1 MSALNAKESKTPFV
15 KSIDK
20 NAIMCYV
27 TPKQGGLR
35 MKSITNE
42 FEMIAPERM
51 QILRKIDKMIRI
63 GSIKEFSIDE
73 QIEMSGVMAEAA
85 AAFYFSDTV
94 KKEMESVRLDLYEAA
109 MLVAGDMIKNP
120 TREHLSLLTD
130 TSPEDNIWEKF
141 EDAYIEYYVRKY
153 RSANGLDDADVIGE
167 YPQPPDENGDEEE

>member
-1 MSALNAKESKTPFV
+1 MSALNAKGSKTPFV

-27 TPKQGGLR
+27 TPKRGGLR
-35 MKSITNE
+35 MKNITSE
-42 FEMIAPERM
+42 LETIAPERM
-51 QILRKIDKMIRI
+51 QTLRKINKMMRT

-94 KKEMESVRLDLYEAA
+94 KNEMESVRLDLYEAT
-109 MLVAGDMIKNP
+109 MLVAADMIKDP
-120 TREHLSLLTD
+120 TREHLSPLTD

-153 RSANGLDDADVIGE
+153 RSAKGLDDADVIGE
-167 YPQPPDENGDEEE
+167 YPPPDENGYEDE

>member
-1 MSALNAKESKTPFV
+1 MNTI
-15 KSIDK
+15 KS
-20 NAIMCYV
+20 
-27 TPKQGGLR
+27 
-35 MKSITNE
+35 E

-51 QILRKIDKMIRI
+51 QTLRKINKMMRA

-94 KKEMESVRLDLYEAA
+94 KKEMESVRLDL
-109 MLVAGDMIKNP
+109 DMIKNP

>member
-1 MSALNAKESKTPFV
+1 
-15 KSIDK
+15 
-20 NAIMCYV
+20 
-27 TPKQGGLR
+27 

-51 QILRKIDKMIRI
+51 QILRKINKMMRT

-94 KKEMESVRLDLYEAA
+94 QNEMESVRLDLYEAA
-109 MLVAGDMIKNP
+109 MLVAADMIKDS
-120 TREHLSLLTD
+120 TREHLSLLID

-141 EDAYIEYYVRKY
+141 ENAYIEYYVRKY
-153 RSANGLDDADVIGE
+153 RSTNGLDDADVIGE
-167 YPQPPDENGDEEE
+167 YPPPDENGDEDE

>member
-1 MSALNAKESKTPFV
+1 MNTI
-15 KSIDK
+15 KS
-20 NAIMCYV
+20 
-27 TPKQGGLR
+27 
-35 MKSITNE
+35 E

-51 QILRKIDKMIRI
+51 QTLRKITKMMRV

-85 AAFYFSDTV
+85 AAFYFSDTA

-167 YPQPPDENGDEEE
+167 YPPPPDENGDEEE